1 MEQIVPTEPSSPS
14 DAAAARTLV
23 IDHVPLV
30 RAMARR
36 YAHFGV
42 SFDDL
47 VQEGMLGLLVA
58 AERFEPER
66 GHRFGT
72 YARWWVR
79 WRMQRYL
86 QLNRAIVGIPETR
99 AIRFVRRRL
108 RGTTARLEQSTRRPA
123 SDAEI
128 ARELGVDESDVA
140 LVRAELGPRT
150 APLSAS
156 TERHEGL
163 YEPDRVTPDPEGAA
177 ARHELR
183 DEAQVLVE
191 SALRQLDDRERFIVA
206 ERCLT
211 DAPSSLRELGER
223 LAISAE
229 RVRQLE
235 QRAFQKMRRELRSQG
250 RLAEART
257 CAAHLAS

>member
-1 MEQIVPTEPSSPS
+1 MTSTLEPPPADL
-14 DAAAARTLV
+14 DASTRELV
-23 IDHVPLV
+23 VRHVPLV

-66 GHRFGT
+66 GNQFAT

-86 QLNRAIVGIPETR
+86 QANRAIVGIPETR

-108 RGTTARLEQSTRRPA
+108 RTTTRALEQRGRHTVSN
-123 SDAEI
+123 AEL
-128 ARELGVDESDVA
+128 ARELGVDEEDVA
-140 LVRAELGPRT
+140 LVRSELGGRS
-150 APLSAS
+150 APLGPS
-156 TERHEGL
+156 TDRAEGL
-163 YEPDRVTPDPEGAA
+163 YEPDRVAPDPEGEA

-183 DEAQVLVE
+183 EEAHGLVT
-191 SALRQLDDRERFIVA
+191 SALEHLDERERFIVA
-206 ERCLT
+206 ERRL
-211 DAPSSLRELGER
+211 AEPPSSLRELGDR
-223 LAISAE
+223 LALSAE

-235 QRAFQKMRRELRSQG
+235 QRAFEKMRRELRSLG
-250 RLAEART
+250 RLTEART
-257 CAAHLAS
+257 CAAQLAS